1 MAFVYGISVYP
12 TDMIMRWWSVAPIG
26 WSIVHYSI
34 TVLQSWNIKKIYIY
48 SVLAFFCVCAVSES
62 SYMTILTIFCFHLK
76 SSPPPDPEFA
86 FIGLLT
92 SSWTLGEWD
101 VTFPPPVT
109 HNVAVASDSPAD
121 ARLSKPAYQWRLIP
135 LYSLHASRMASSM
148 LATANA
154 SLSAGWDDVY
164 CCQSRTRSQRKWR
177 CTPAVI
183 SDQEKLAA
191 NYIFLKM

>member
-1 MAFVYGISVYP
+1 MVVGCPYWLIHRALFY
-12 TDMIMRWWSVAPIG
+12 
-26 WSIVHYSI
+26 YSF
-34 TVLQSWNIKKIYIY
+34 TELKHKKIYIF

-109 HNVAVASDSPAD
+109 HNDAVASDSPAD

-154 SLSAGWDDVY
+154 SLTLAGMMYTAVRAAHAHKGSGDVLLLWY
-164 CCQSRTRSQRKWR
+164 QTRRNLQQITS
-177 CTPAVI
+177 
-183 SDQEKLAA
+183 
-191 NYIFLKM
+191 F